1 MLLTKMMQKIGPVFR
16 PRLFL
21 YLIRALI
28 PRWNFFDHVN
38 YQFELEF
45 KIAEAQNWEKITFYQ
60 KKDLFGLL
68 INPDTNLDM
77 AKINV
82 IEHFAYDI
90 QNISTRHLELRFKD
104 VQKLTSF
111 KLLKALLE
119 SKIIMYIISNRTI
132 QFKIVAVNFEE
143 RKDIY
148 ISDWFEL
155 GESL

>member
-1 MLLTKMMQKIGPVFR
+1 MMHKIGTVFR

-45 KIAEAQNWEKITFYQ
+45 KIAEAQSWEKVTFHQ

-68 INPDTNLDM
+68 VNPETNIDM
-77 AKINV
+77 AKINI

-90 QNISTRHLELRFKD
+90 QDIGARHSQLRFKD
-104 VQKLTSF
+104 VQRLTSF

-119 SKIIMYIISNRTI
+119 LKIQSFVISNRTI
-132 QFKIVAVNFEE
+132 QFKIVAANLKE

-148 ISDWFEL
+148 ISDWFQL
-155 GESL
+155 GESV